1 MPRSDIGN
9 SRRPSSVRA
18 LSFEKYRKPKVV
30 KSCIKTYTT
39 EEYLDFLRL
48 NLGEGEVLLGRDHSK
63 GVVLNAIFE
72 DIKSDTALRP
82 SPISEI
88 VGHGEKLRKK
98 GEVKFMEF
106 HIYPHKEDGGIWL
119 ELGILVP
126 SAIVDMDDHP
136 DDRANLVDWREWIP
150 EFSDSVT
157 RHGNLRVPAEDTASF
172 FNMLA
177 SEEICI
183 NDLKGRSFCLK
194 LRDY

>member
-1 MPRSDIGN
+1 MSRSDIGN
-9 SRRPSSVRA
+9 RRRPSRERA

-30 KSCIKTYTT
+30 KSYMKTYTT
-39 EEYLDFLRL
+39 EDYLDFLRF
-48 NLGEGEVLLGRDHSK
+48 NLGESFGRDHCK

-72 DIKSDTALRP
+72 DIKGDTALLP

-88 VGHGEKLRKK
+88 LGHGEKLRKM

-106 HIYPHKEDGGIWL
+106 HIYPHKKDGGIWL

-126 SAIVDMDDHP
+126 SAVVDMDDHP
-136 DDRANLVDWREWIP
+136 DDRAKLVDWREWIP

-157 RHGNLRVPAEDTASF
+157 RDGTLRLPSEDTASF

-183 NDLKGRSFCLK
+183 NDLKGRTFCLK
-194 LRDY
+194 LSDY